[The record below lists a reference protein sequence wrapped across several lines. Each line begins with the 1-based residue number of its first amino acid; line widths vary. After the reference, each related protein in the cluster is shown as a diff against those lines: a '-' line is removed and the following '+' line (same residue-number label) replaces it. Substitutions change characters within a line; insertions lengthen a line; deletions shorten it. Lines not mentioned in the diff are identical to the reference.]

1 VPAVALGRW
10 TRARTVHPAV
20 RVHPYTGHVNSAR
33 ARPTRARG
41 APDQGRAG
49 PVISRP
55 GASPGPPAG
64 PAQAGTSA
72 AGPEPGRLDAVH
84 AHTARALLIATR
96 PRQWLK
102 NILVFAAPGA
112 AGLLGHPA
120 VLARTAAAAAMFVL
134 ASSGTYLVNDALDAS
149 ADRVHPEKRH
159 RPVASGALT
168 VPAALGA
175 GGALLAAAL
184 GSAVLVGGAR
194 LLGVAAA
201 YVGVS
206 LAYTLWLKR
215 VPVVELACVSSGF
228 VLRAV
233 AGGAAVSIPISHWFV
248 IVASAGALLVV
259 AGKRSA
265 ELATLGPA
273 SRAHRPV
280 LERYPASFLR
290 SVQVLAATVAVV
302 GYALWAF
309 ERASLLDV
317 GRSGA
322 DAIVFQL
329 SIVPFVLGVLTVEL
343 AIEAGDGGAPE
354 ELALHNR
361 ALQALALACLAFV
374 AFGIYA

>member
-1 VPAVALGRW
+1 M
-10 TRARTVHPAV
+10 
-20 RVHPYTGHVNSAR
+20 NSAR

>member
-1 VPAVALGRW
+1 MPAVALGRW